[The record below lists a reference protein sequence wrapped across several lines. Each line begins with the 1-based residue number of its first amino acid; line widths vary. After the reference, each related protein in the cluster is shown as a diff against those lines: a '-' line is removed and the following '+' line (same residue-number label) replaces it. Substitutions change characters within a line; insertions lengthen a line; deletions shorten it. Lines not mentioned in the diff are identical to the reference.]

1 LHPASL
7 PQWELI
13 ARLMLAAG
21 LGSVIGIER
30 ERSVRAAGLR
40 THMLVCVGSSLII
53 IVSAYGFSTVLGD
66 HVVLDPSRVAAQV
79 VSGIGF
85 LGAGSIILRNEAI
98 KGLTTAASIWAVA
111 AIGLASGA
119 GLYTAAIAST
129 LIILAILA
137 GLKPLEDRFAALRSP
152 LKLQLK
158 ARPGETSLA
167 SLKRTLGGHGARVRQ
182 LIVQRDDG
190 KDDDDVTLVLD
201 RVSSRDTADLILDL
215 ERLPF
220 ILSVNDERSDR
231 SAEGRR

>member
-1 LHPASL
+1 MSHLASL

-13 ARLMLAAG
+13 ARLLLAAG

-30 ERSVRAAGLR
+30 ERSIRAAGLR
-40 THMLVCVGSSLII
+40 THMLVCVGSCLII
-53 IVSAYGFSTVLGD
+53 IVSAYGFNTVLGD

-85 LGAGSIILRNEAI
+85 LGAGSIILRNEAV

-137 GLKPLEDRFAALRSP
+137 GLKPLEDRYTALRTS
-152 LKLQLK
+152 LELSLK
-158 ARPGETSLA
+158 ARSGETSMA
-167 SLKRTLGGHGARVRQ
+167 SLERALGAHAARVRQ
-182 LIVQRDDG
+182 LVVHHNDG
-190 KDDDDVTLVLD
+190 EEHDDVTLVLD
-201 RVSSRDTADLILDL
+201 RVSHRETANIIQGL
-215 ERLPF
+215 EHLPF
-220 ILSVNDERSDR
+220 VVSVTEKKP
-231 SAEGRR
+231 